1 MKRVLMV
8 CFLCAALVV
17 AYAFAACAADAPAGP
32 LEMNKTK
39 QPVKF
44 NHATHAKEGQDRKV
58 LLQDHAWQ
66 APDHPHLRL
75 LPQGRCW
82 RRQREAEA
90 DGWLQEVCLSPVSIT
105 GVVQG
110 PPSGGPCIFCWFVLL
125 LAKNLEHI

>member
-44 NHATHAKEGQDRKV
+44 NHATHAKEDCKFCHHKEDGSKPFQKCPSAGCHDSFDKKDKTEKSYYKIMHGKHQTIPTCV
-58 LLQDHAWQ
+58 SCHKDAAGGDKEKQKQMAGCKKSVC
-66 APDHPHLRL
+66 HP
-75 LPQGRCW
+75 
-82 RRQREAEA
+82 
-90 DGWLQEVCLSPVSIT
+90 
-105 GVVQG
+105 
-110 PPSGGPCIFCWFVLL
+110 
-125 LAKNLEHI
+125 